1 MTRKS
6 QTALPLVRSLTK
18 FGAALLGAA
27 AIAAP
32 AQAGT
37 ITFESANPYDVFGS
51 GDTYSESGYK
61 LTFEAYNPS
70 EVGTGVGSIIDSSD
84 PDSCM
89 NTSCPNNG
97 SLFYGAFNDSIVIL
111 NSATNGAQFQ
121 LKSIDASF
129 IGAGAL
135 LDNFPIVSGYLR
147 MLGVFADNNYV
158 RFDIPLYGPDD
169 TGFSFDSWTM
179 SPAIAALNFVQIEMF
194 GFVCSDVSCSAFS
207 SNEAQFAID
216 NIVLAEVPE
225 PATTAI
231 FGLGL
236 MALIAGARRRKA

>member
-6 QTALPLVRSLTK
+6 HSALPLASSLTK
-18 FGAALLGAA
+18 LAATLIGAA

-32 AQAGT
+32 AHAGT
-37 ITFESANPYDVFGS
+37 ISFESADPSAIYGS
-51 GDTYSESGYK
+51 GDTYYESGYK
-61 LTFEAYNPS
+61 LTFEAFDFTAAGS
-70 EVGTGVGSIIDSSD
+70 AVGSIVDSND
-84 PDSCM
+84 PGTCM

-135 LDNFPIVSGYLR
+135 LEDFPIVSGYLR
-147 MLGVFADNNYV
+147 MLGVFADNSYV
-158 RFDIPLYGPDD
+158 TINIPLYGPDNN
-169 TGFSFDSWTM
+169 GFSFDSWTM
-179 SPAIAALNFVQIEMF
+179 SPAVAAMNFVQLEMF
-194 GFVCSDVSCSAFS
+194 GFVCSEVTCSAFS

-225 PATTAI
+225 PATAAI

-236 MALIAGARRRKA
+236 MGLIGGARRRKA

>member
-6 QTALPLVRSLTK
+6 HSALPLASSLTK
-18 FGAALLGAA
+18 LAATLIGAA

-32 AQAGT
+32 AHAGT
-37 ITFESANPYDVFGS
+37 ISFESADPSAIYGS
-51 GDTYSESGYK
+51 GDTYYESGYK
-61 LTFEAYNPS
+61 LTFEAFDFTAAGS
-70 EVGTGVGSIIDSSD
+70 AVGSIVDSND
-84 PDSCM
+84 PGTCM

-129 IGAGAL
+129 IGAGAVL
-135 LDNFPIVSGYLR
+135 EDFPIVSGYLR
-147 MLGVFADNNYV
+147 MLGVFANNSYV
-158 RFDIPLYGPDD
+158 TIDIPLYGPDNN
-169 TGFSFDSWTM
+169 GFSFDSWTM
-179 SPAIAALNFVQIEMF
+179 SPAVAAMNFVQLEMF
-194 GFVCSDVSCSAFS
+194 GFVCSEVTCSAFS

-225 PATTAI
+225 PATAAI

-236 MALIAGARRRKA
+236 MGLIGGARRRKA